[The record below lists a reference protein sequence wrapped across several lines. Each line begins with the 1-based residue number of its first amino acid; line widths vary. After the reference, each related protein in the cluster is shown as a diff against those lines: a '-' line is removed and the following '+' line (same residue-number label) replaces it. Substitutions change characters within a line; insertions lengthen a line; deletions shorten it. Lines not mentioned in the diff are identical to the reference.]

1 MNQFKGVVPALVTP
15 MRADGSLHEESL
27 RRILEFNID
36 AGVHGFWVA
45 GGTGESVLLD
55 DGENRRIAEIA
66 AEVCRGRAF
75 HIHHVGA
82 ATTPRAAA
90 LAEHAAAAGADAVCC
105 VPPFFYH
112 RSEEEII
119 EHYRAVAA
127 AADLPFFCYNLPSC
141 TNVEITAD
149 LMQKLQDAVPQLA
162 GVKHSAQ
169 NFHNIRLFS
178 SMGLATFTGSCHWML
193 PAMTTG
199 GAGCVDGPPNIA
211 PECWVA
217 IWKAIGAGD
226 IEAARR
232 AQSRASEVVESLISL
247 FGGSRYVA
255 VCKHVLGRRLG
266 IECGDPRL
274 PALPLSGDQRAA
286 VDGALEQLGL
296 EPVPEEAVVR

>member
-15 MRADGSLHEESL
+15 MRADGSLQEESL
-27 RRILEFNID
+27 RRILEFNVA

-82 ATTPRAAA
+82 ATTRRAAA
-90 LAEHAAAAGADAVCC
+90 LAAHAAAAGADAVCC
-105 VPPFFYH
+105 VPPFFYP
-112 RSEEEII
+112 RREEEVV

-127 AADLPFFCYNLPSC
+127 AADLPFFCYNLPGC

-149 LMQKLQDAVPQLA
+149 LMKKLQDAVPQLA

-169 NFHNIRLFS
+169 NFHNIRVFS

-199 GAGCVDGPPNIA
+199 AAGCVDGPPNVF
-211 PECWVA
+211 PERWVA
-217 IWKAIGAGD
+217 IWNAFQAGD

-232 AQSRASEVVESLISL
+232 AQSRASNAVESLISL
-247 FGGSRYVA
+247 FEGGRYVA
-255 VCKHVLGRRLG
+255 ICKHVLCRRLG

-274 PALPLSGDQRAA
+274 PALPLSDGQRAA
-286 VDGALEQLGL
+286 VDRVLEQLAL
-296 EPVPEEAVVR
+296 EPVPEEVEVR